1 MLVTKSEASVALKG
15 LQQVLE
21 AAHPYPQ
28 QAPHTL
34 NYLEKQGRTLL
45 QALLK
50 QAEVPLATPPCV
62 TKDSP
67 MERFS

>member
-1 MLVTKSEASVALKG
+1 MMVTKSEASDALKG

-21 AAHPYPQ
+21 AAQPYPQ

-45 QALLK
+45 QLLLK
-50 QAEVPLATPPCV
+50 QAEAPLATPPCV

-67 MERFS
+67 TE